1 MSIRVNSFV
10 GNSHPVQSALSGY
23 IVDRETLLVLG
34 VNLSLI
40 GERSCRKEEGKELH
54 FSRFHTIITS
64 RLDGCFVAVSSSF
77 WFFGGTSQ
85 KMDSSTF

>member
-34 VNLSLI
+34 VNLNLI

-54 FSRFHTIITS
+54 F
-64 RLDGCFVAVSSSF
+64 
-77 WFFGGTSQ
+77 
-85 KMDSSTF
+85 